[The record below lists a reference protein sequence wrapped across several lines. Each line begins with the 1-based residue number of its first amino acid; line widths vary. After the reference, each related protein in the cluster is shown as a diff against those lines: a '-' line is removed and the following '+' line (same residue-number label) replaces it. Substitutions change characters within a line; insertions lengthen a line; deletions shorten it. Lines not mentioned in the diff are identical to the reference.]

1 MEQKAQRGEE
11 RRPTDDERMND
22 DDELRSWGGE
32 RLLSFVK
39 LSLHHFIDV
48 LIDGVKIDVYIETS
62 LTSMK
67 TSMKWCG
74 QLQVVLKL
82 PLHV

>member
-11 RRPTDDERMND
+11 TDRRTTT
-22 DDELRSWGGE
+22 SWGGE